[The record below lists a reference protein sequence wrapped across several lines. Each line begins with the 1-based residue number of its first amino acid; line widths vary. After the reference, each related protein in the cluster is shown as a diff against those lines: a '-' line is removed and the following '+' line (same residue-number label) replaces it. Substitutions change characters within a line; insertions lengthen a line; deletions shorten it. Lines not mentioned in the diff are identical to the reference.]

1 MPPVAYTP
9 QEVAAMSGAPLS
21 AVQKAITTGRIPAR
35 TDHNTHRRRLDDAAL
50 LAFALIQ
57 ALPQE
62 VHVSPADAYRLL
74 NQSDLSPMDMTG
86 DLIIGDLV
94 RIDAG
99 KALGPAR
106 QRMRLYERARDLIVS
121 DPDIMGGTPVIRGT
135 RITAQA
141 ILGRINAG
149 DAIASILED
158 YPYLDQE
165 TVEAAALY
173 AKANPPRGR
182 PAGELWRPAS

>member
-1 MPPVAYTP
+1 MAPTAYTP

-21 AVQKAITTGRIPAR
+21 AVQKAITSGRIPAR
-35 TDHNTHRRRLDDAAL
+35 TDRTHRRRLDDAAL

-74 NQSDLSPMDMTG
+74 NQSELSPMDMTG
-86 DLIIGDLV
+86 DLIIRDLV

-106 QRMRLYERARDLIVS
+106 QRMRKSL
-121 DPDIMGGTPVIRGT
+121 
-135 RITAQA
+135 
-141 ILGRINAG
+141 
-149 DAIASILED
+149 
-158 YPYLDQE
+158 
-165 TVEAAALY
+165 
-173 AKANPPRGR
+173 PRQR
-182 PAGELWRPAS
+182 W